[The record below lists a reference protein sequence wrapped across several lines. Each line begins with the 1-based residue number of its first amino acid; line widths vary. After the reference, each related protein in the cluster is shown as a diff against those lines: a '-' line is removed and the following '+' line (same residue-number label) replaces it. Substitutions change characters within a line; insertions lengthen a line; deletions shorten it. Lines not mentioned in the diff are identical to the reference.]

1 MTRRNG
7 KTAVVTAS
15 TDGVGRL
22 VAKRLGETG
31 FRVLVHGS
39 DQDRG
44 ERVGADIQ
52 SDGGTA
58 DFLRADL
65 STLPSARGALP
76 EAVFETTDR
85 LAVLINNAGI
95 GSGGAARSRQTS
107 GDGQELR
114 FALSY
119 LAGFALTHLLRRSS
133 WPAHG
138 ALAPTSRPMI

>member
-65 STLPSARGALP
+65 STLASARGALP
-76 EAVFETTDR
+76 ISV
-85 LAVLINNAGI
+85 N
-95 GSGGAARSRQTS
+95 
-107 GDGQELR
+107 LR
-114 FALSY
+114 ID
-119 LAGFALTHLLRRSS
+119 LRVVVR
-133 WPAHG
+133 
-138 ALAPTSRPMI
+138 